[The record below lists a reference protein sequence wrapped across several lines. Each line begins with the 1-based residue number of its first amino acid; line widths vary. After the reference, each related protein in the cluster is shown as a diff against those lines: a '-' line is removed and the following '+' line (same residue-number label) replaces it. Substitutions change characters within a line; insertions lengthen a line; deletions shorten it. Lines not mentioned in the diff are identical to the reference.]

1 MPSRSSRELQRM
13 YAEEDVT
20 MRQTFRSFA
29 LVTTWELLTLRSI
42 LPFVVVVQLIIAGG
56 TVYGLGYLFPQIDPL
71 SAKYIV
77 TGAVTMTLIALGLT
91 LAPQHIAQMK
101 SKGTFDY
108 LWSLPVPR
116 VVFLAS
122 DFLVWTAVA
131 TPGVVAALVIGSHR
145 YDFALDPSAWTVPAF
160 LLVALT
166 SVTLGMSIAHLSPSP
181 MLTGILTNVII
192 FSLFL
197 FSPVNF
203 PAERLPEWLQSVHR
217 VLPIVYMADL
227 VRGTTASGLADHVGR
242 SAVVVGVWCAAST
255 AALFAVFTRRS

>member
-1 MPSRSSRELQRM
+1 MTQ
-13 YAEEDVT
+13 AI
-20 MRQTFRSFA
+20 RSFV
-29 LVTTWELLTLRSI
+29 LVTKWELLSLKSI
-42 LPFVVVVQLIIAGG
+42 LPFIVVIQLIIAGG

-101 SKGTFDY
+101 EKGTFDY

-116 VVFLAS
+116 LVFLAS
-122 DFLVWTAVA
+122 DFVVWTAVA
-131 TPGVVAALVIGSHR
+131 APGVVAALVIGSHR
-145 YDFALDPSAWTVPAF
+145 YDFALDPRGSIVPAF

-181 MLTGILTNVII
+181 MFTGILTNVIV

-227 VRGTTASGLADHVGR
+227 VRGTATSGLTDHVAR
-242 SAVVVGVWCAAST
+242 AAAVVGVWCAAST
-255 AALFAVFTRRS
+255 AALLAVFTRRS